1 MSDSP
6 PGVRQRAS
14 KKKGAA
20 QAVLNPGSGPN
31 SEDELLSKKQKVSAP
46 APGAFGHAQGPF
58 RIWLFLLTIAAI
70 FTRFYKISH
79 PKEVVFDEV
88 HFGKVWCWSDYELI
102 E

>member
-20 QAVLNPGSGPN
+20 QAVPNPGSGSN
-31 SEDELLSKKQKVSAP
+31 SEDELLSKKQKAPAP

-88 HFGKVWCWSDYELI
+88 HFGKVWCWGDYELI